1 MSGGLFLKDLARA
14 RACFGK
20 SGLRAALECL
30 CSPGVQAVA
39 VYRFGGW
46 CARQPALARIVLE
59 PPRLV
64 LDLLIKVLWGIEIS
78 RRARIGPGLCI
89 GHFGGITVSPHA
101 VIGANCS
108 LSQSV
113 TIGIA
118 GEGERRGA
126 PVIGND
132 VYIGPGARLFG
143 LINIGNNVKIG
154 ANAVVHRDIP
164 DNAVVALDPGFRI
177 ISYRGNRRAKLSA
190 VPSPGSAPV
199 RSKRYTAA

>member
-1 MSGGLFLKDLARA
+1 LPA

-20 SGLRAALECL
+20 GRLRAAIECL
-30 CSPGVQAVA
+30 GSPGVQAVA
-39 VYRFGGW
+39 VYRFGSW
-46 CARQPALARIVLE
+46 CACQPAWARIALE
-59 PPRLV
+59 PPRVILSM
-64 LDLLIKVLWGIEIS
+64 LIKVLWGIEIS
-78 RRARIGPGLCI
+78 RRAKIGPGLCV

-113 TIGIA
+113 TIGVS
-118 GEGERRGA
+118 GEGEQRGA
-126 PVIGND
+126 PVIGDD

-143 LINIGNNVKIG
+143 AIRIGHNVKIG

-177 ISYRGNRRAKLSA
+177 ISYRGNRRGKLSA
-190 VPSPGSAPV
+190 VASPRPPSARP
-199 RSKRYTAA
+199 RRYAA